1 MTRIVWPLASL
12 LVAGLAGPALAS
24 PCGDQIAAL
33 EKRVKAEATEAIS
46 ASTSG
51 KATAGAREGQG
62 VTGSTGGQA
71 SVPEAPPEKSAQA
84 GQGGDRAQQAKVAL
98 DEARTADKKGDAS
111 ACEAAIG
118 RAKQQLQAAP

>member
-24 PCGDQIAAL
+24 PCGEQITAL

-62 VTGSTGGQA
+62 VTGSTGKPA
-71 SVPEAPPEKSAQA
+71 VAEAPPEKSAQA
-84 GQGGDRAQQAKVAL
+84 GQGGDKAQQAKVAL

-111 ACEAAIG
+111 ACEAAVG